1 MIRYASASE
10 LPCEPAWAS
19 EMDGRVCAR
28 AKANNVAWTIRGA
41 ELASFIFTE
50 TSCAARVIGRRPSFR
65 GRRRCHGSIALES
78 LSFSALCFFLPLP
91 FFWTYRITLFY
102 STTASAFRQEEIW
115 RPKRNRSLADAAKR
129 VRPRRAGCLLRPLDG
144 EASIRD

>member
-19 EMDGRVCAR
+19 AMDGRVCAR

-50 TSCAARVIGRRPSFR
+50 TSCATRVIDAVPASGAAPMPREYRARIFVFF
-65 GRRRCHGSIALES
+65 S
-78 LSFSALCFFLPLP
+78 LCLFFLLC
-91 FFWTYRITLFY
+91 LF
-102 STTASAFRQEEIW
+102 SRLT
-115 RPKRNRSLADAAKR
+115 
-129 VRPRRAGCLLRPLDG
+129 G
-144 EASIRD
+144 